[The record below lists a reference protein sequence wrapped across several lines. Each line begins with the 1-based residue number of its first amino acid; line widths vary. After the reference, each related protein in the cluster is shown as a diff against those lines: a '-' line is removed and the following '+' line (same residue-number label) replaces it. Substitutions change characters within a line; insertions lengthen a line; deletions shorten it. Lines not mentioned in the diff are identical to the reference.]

1 MRDKSHDA
9 AMAEAFRNDPS
20 YAAELLSDILADGPS
35 ARPEFL
41 ITLRQIAKAFGGVPA
56 LAEAANLNPTSL
68 YRMLS
73 PSGNPTLESIINSL
87 AGACHNLPH
96 PERRRRVRQTH
107 RRFPLVCPST
117 SSG

>member
-1 MRDKSHDA
+1 MRDKSHDD
-9 AMAEAFRNDPS
+9 AMAEAFRADPA

-35 ARPEFL
+35 ARPELL

-73 PSGNPTLESIINSL
+73 PSGNPTLESIIAILQPLDLQL
-87 AGACHNLPH
+87 AVTPAKKPQVVG
-96 PERRRRVRQTH
+96 
-107 RRFPLVCPST
+107 
-117 SSG
+117 